1 MKMKN
6 LKVTEEEEELIL
18 AIRNYQRSYPF
29 GYPQLLEYAQD
40 LFNEMTDMPKDTSD
54 DDED

>member
-6 LKVTEEEEELIL
+6 LKVTEEEENLIL
-18 AIRNYQRSYPF
+18 AIRNYIRSYPF

-40 LFNEMTDMPKDTSD
+40 LFDEMVDMPKDAN
-54 DDED
+54 EEK